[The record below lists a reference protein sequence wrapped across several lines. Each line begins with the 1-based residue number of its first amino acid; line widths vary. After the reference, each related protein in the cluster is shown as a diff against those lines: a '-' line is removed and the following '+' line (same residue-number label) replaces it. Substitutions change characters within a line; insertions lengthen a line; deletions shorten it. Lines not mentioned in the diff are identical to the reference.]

1 MELGSYSEDQLDEL
15 IVRGE
20 REIGVWRAMQMAVV
34 SEKKRRGSHQ
44 ADGYRSIVNWMAARA
59 DVSHQTA
66 RSLCW
71 TGSRLEDAPEVA
83 RQLACGEISFDR
95 AEQLARLPEEH
106 RGDHDGYDIAQL
118 RRRVAHY
125 RRMTPKREKRIANSG
140 FLKFQVSADETITS
154 VWGELAGLDARLVE
168 KAVDQR
174 ADEILGSEARLG
186 VAERRALALVAICQD
201 SLYTTETGGEAFPV
215 EVAVTVDARTAAG
228 SNGETGV
235 AVLAGPRIGRRA
247 IEEIFC
253 DGIVDVIGVSEDGE
267 PLNLGRRSRTVSRNL
282 RRHVLSR
289 DWGCTVEGCSSRYRL
304 EVHHATPWSH
314 GGRTDADALI
324 SLCWYHHHISVHR
337 EGLQIH
343 RIGQSRIRLKR
354 PR

>member
-106 RGDHDGYDIAQL
+106 RGDHDGMTL
-118 RRRVAHY
+118 LSCVA
-125 RRMTPKREKRIANSG
+125 
-140 FLKFQVSADETITS
+140 
-154 VWGELAGLDARLVE
+154 VWP
-168 KAVDQR
+168 
-174 ADEILGSEARLG
+174 I
-186 VAERRALALVAICQD
+186 
-201 SLYTTETGGEAFPV
+201 TGG
-215 EVAVTVDARTAAG
+215 
-228 SNGETGV
+228 
-235 AVLAGPRIGRRA
+235 
-247 IEEIFC
+247 
-253 DGIVDVIGVSEDGE
+253 
-267 PLNLGRRSRTVSRNL
+267 
-282 RRHVLSR
+282 
-289 DWGCTVEGCSSRYRL
+289 
-304 EVHHATPWSH
+304 
-314 GGRTDADALI
+314 
-324 SLCWYHHHISVHR
+324 
-337 EGLQIH
+337 
-343 RIGQSRIRLKR
+343 
-354 PR
+354 